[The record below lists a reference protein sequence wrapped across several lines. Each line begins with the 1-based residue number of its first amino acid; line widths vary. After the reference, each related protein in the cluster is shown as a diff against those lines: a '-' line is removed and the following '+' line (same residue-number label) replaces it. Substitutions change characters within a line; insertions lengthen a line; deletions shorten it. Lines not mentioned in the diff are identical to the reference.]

1 MAGGMVLNQARREA
15 DARPAVV
22 ADGAIKRR
30 DESFAASRARRLE
43 EGGEKAVGEAA
54 AGFKRV

>member
-1 MAGGMVLNQARREA
+1 MVLNQARREA

-43 EGGEKAVGEAA
+43 EGGEKEVEESR
-54 AGFKRV
+54 RV